1 MQQRSQEAR
10 HNWEAA
16 LESKDRALS
25 QLEDALVTQKRSLQQ
40 QIEQQQ
46 SAVSMTHNQILQG
59 NDAQILMQRQL
70 DSSQQQV
77 CSWRQRLTA
86 SMTNLLLM
94 SLHRLKLQDSSCSF
108 AAQYLSLTKQQSC
121 TMVHC
126 IYNVNN
132 SLTPL
137 HRKHMTENFEL
148 VLQ

>member
-46 SAVSMTHNQILQG
+46 SAVSVTHNQLLQG

-77 CSWRQRLTA
+77 HFEAALPCKHDQIA
-86 SMTNLLLM
+86 F
-94 SLHRLKLQDSSCSF
+94 QQPSSAVF
-108 AAQYLSLTKQQSC
+108 AFHYT
-121 TMVHC
+121 
-126 IYNVNN
+126 
-132 SLTPL
+132 
-137 HRKHMTENFEL
+137 F
-148 VLQ
+148 